1 MKLSALWSMGRGK
14 PLAWLAWSA
23 IGLLAGSCCALAIL
37 QYRWITEFSSAE
49 RQRLH
54 EQLQTGL
61 NLLSRQFNEEIGA
74 ASGSLIPSNSQ
85 IAERGVEG
93 AYAARYENWRQ
104 SGARTG
110 LFRRVALAI
119 PEGDGIRLRMLDLD
133 TARFQASDWPA
144 EWIGIE
150 QRMMSRLSPSTE
162 SPRGEPFDPRNS
174 ALIEI
179 PRFASEDGD
188 RGPRREQEWLIEDL
202 NVDYIRDAI
211 LPHLMN
217 RFLGSSG
224 GLDYDTEVVL
234 ASDASVT
241 IFGSTLDS
249 PPDGSVTLLDI
260 RGHGPRPGKRPPPE
274 RASPGLRPPP
284 DSRGGGPAPRPMN
297 FNDGRWRLL
306 VRHHAGSLEALVER
320 ARLRNLSAS
329 GGLLLLIL
337 AIVGSLLRVS
347 RQSQRLAESHM
358 NFVAGVS
365 HELRT
370 PLTVIRTAAYNLRG
384 KMANRPEQVEKYGK
398 LIQEESEKL
407 GALVEQ
413 VLQFAS
419 GQAGHVIREREPVAV
434 ESLIEDSLRGNI
446 ESMETRGI
454 QLEKRIDTGLPPVL
468 ADRLAMKHALQN
480 LVDNALEIR
489 NRTSERRQGLAV
501 WASAIRTG
509 TPAAGDRDSG
519 RRSRPGHSGQRSR
532 SRSSIRSSAG
542 GAPSRSRCTAPG
554 LGLSLARRIVEAH
567 ERHAFGS
574 PFSDVQ
580 TAKPEP
586 SSYRAHSGRTCR
598 SRSHEPRAFYW
609 LRTNPGL
616 VVTVS
621 DLLSAEGY
629 DVARLRATAKKGL
642 ARALAEGSSTCRDSG
657 RDAAEEERDSKCAA
671 SCGKREWIRRC

>member
-1 MKLSALWSMGRGK
+1 
-14 PLAWLAWSA
+14 
-23 IGLLAGSCCALAIL
+23 
-37 QYRWITEFSSAE
+37 
-49 RQRLH
+49 
-54 EQLQTGL
+54 
-61 NLLSRQFNEEIGA
+61 
-74 ASGSLIPSNSQ
+74 
-85 IAERGVEG
+85 
-93 AYAARYENWRQ
+93 
-104 SGARTG
+104 
-110 LFRRVALAI
+110 
-119 PEGDGIRLRMLDLD
+119 MLDLD

-329 GGLLLLIL
+329 AGLLLLIL
-337 AIVGSLLRVS
+337 LTMALLVRFS
-347 RQSQRLAESHM
+347 RQSQRLAEQQM
-358 NFVAGVS
+358 NFVASVS

-370 PLTVIRTAAYNLRG
+370 PLTVIRTAAFNLRG
-384 KMANRPEQVEKYGK
+384 RLASRPEQVERYGM

-407 GALVEQ
+407 TALVEH
-413 VLQFAS
+413 VLRFAS
-419 GQAGHVIREREPVAV
+419 NEAGHVIREREPVEVEALIDSSLQSSGAEERAV
-434 ESLIEDSLRGNI
+434 VERHLQS
-446 ESMETRGI
+446 
-454 QLEKRIDTGLPPVL
+454 GLPRVL
-468 ADRLAMKHALQN
+468 ADKLAMKHAL
-480 LVDNALEIR
+480 
-489 NRTSERRQGLAV
+489 
-501 WASAIRTG
+501 
-509 TPAAGDRDSG
+509 
-519 RRSRPGHSGQRSR
+519 
-532 SRSSIRSSAG
+532 
-542 GAPSRSRCTAPG
+542 
-554 LGLSLARRIVEAH
+554 
-567 ERHAFGS
+567 
-574 PFSDVQ
+574 
-580 TAKPEP
+580 
-586 SSYRAHSGRTCR
+586 
-598 SRSHEPRAFYW
+598 
-609 LRTNPGL
+609 
-616 VVTVS
+616 
-621 DLLSAEGY
+621 
-629 DVARLRATAKKGL
+629 
-642 ARALAEGSSTCRDSG
+642 
-657 RDAAEEERDSKCAA
+657 
-671 SCGKREWIRRC
+671 